1 MSTIERARGRWCEI
15 LPQLGIDAHFL
26 RNRHG
31 PCPLCGGKD
40 RFRFD
45 DRDGTGSYF
54 CNQCGPGA
62 GVILVRK
69 KHGWDFKTAAD
80 AIDNIIGTD
89 PPRPPRPAPP
99 SKSPASR
106 LAKIE
111 RVLGQATDQRI
122 VENYL
127 TGRGLTIVPNLLRG
141 HRGLW
146 HAEAKRKLPVVVA
159 PVLGPDGTLQ
169 SAQRIYLGDVTP
181 RKKTMPAVDTIRGGA
196 VRLFD
201 PADATLGVA
210 EGIETAIAAHELF
223 GLATWAALS
232 TTGFDTFE
240 PPARLRRLVILAD
253 NDTNYAG
260 QKAAYTLASRLAR
273 KVPVV
278 EVMVPSDP
286 DTDWLDVLNQ
296 RRRNAEVVP

>member
-54 CNQCGPGA
+54 CNQCGAGV

-69 KHGWDFKTAAD
+69 KHGWNFKTAAD

-99 SKSPASR
+99 PRSPASR

-122 VENYL
+122 VESYL
-127 TGRGLTIVPNLLRG
+127 TGRGLTIVPKLLRG

-146 HAEAKRKLPVVVA
+146 HAEAERKLPVVVA

-169 SAQRIYLGDVTP
+169 SAQRIYLGDVEP
-181 RKKTMPAVDTIRGGA
+181 LKKTMPAVDTIRGGA

-210 EGIETAIAAHELF
+210 EGIETAIATHELF
-223 GLATWAALS
+223 GIATWAALS

-240 PPARLRRLVILAD
+240 PPAGLRRLVIFAD

-260 QKAAYTLASRLAR
+260 QKAAYALASRQAR
-273 KVPVV
+273 TIEVEVKVPL
-278 EVMVPSDP
+278 DP